1 MQSHSDLWES
11 LREPLAPGEDI
22 RMTPRLFSRW
32 LSGFVA
38 ILIVMAAS
46 CEPAAPPA
54 AETPPPPVS
63 VSKPVVRQITDFDD
77 YEGRI
82 GAGKTVEI
90 RARVRGH
97 LLKVHFQDGAIVKEG
112 DLLYEIDPR
121 PAKATLGGAKAQEKA
136 AQASLQFAKSE
147 YNRTRSLLA
156 SGASNREELETWA
169 AKQAVANGDVLKAK
183 AAVEQAQLDLD
194 FCQVTAPIAGKM
206 SRTQVDEGNLI
217 NAGGGET
224 LLTTLVTIDPIYVY
238 FNVDE
243 RSLLRYRERYRK
255 NAKADEPEPPLKDL
269 HIPVYVALEGE
280 TDYPHKGEIDFA
292 ENRVNPSTGTIQ
304 ARGIL
309 SNTKRIFD
317 DGMRARVRIPIGNPY
332 QALMVTERAIANDQ
346 GRKFVFVVNEEN
358 TVQRRD
364 IELGRLADGLQ
375 VIQQGLQPDA
385 WVVVNGI
392 QRVREGMKVE
402 PNRVPMPGTK
412 QAVEAAKEKLP
423 PK

>member
-1 MQSHSDLWES
+1 MVAFLTCV
-11 LREPLAPGEDI
+11 LAGCDP
-22 RMTPRLFSRW
+22 
-32 LSGFVA
+32 
-38 ILIVMAAS
+38 
-46 CEPAAPPA
+46 APPPV

-63 VSKPVVRQITDFDD
+63 VSQPVVRQVTDFDD

-97 LLKVHFQDGAIVKEG
+97 LFKVHFQAGAIVKEG
-112 DLLYEIDPR
+112 ELLYDIDPR
-121 PAKATLGGAKAQEKA
+121 PAKATLSAAKAQEKA
-136 AQASLQFAKSE
+136 AQASLQFARSE

-156 SGASNREELETWA
+156 SGASNREELESWA

-183 AAVEQAQLDLD
+183 AAIDQAQLDLD
-194 FCQVTAPIAGKM
+194 FCQVTAPIAGKL

-224 LLTTLVTIDPIYVY
+224 LLTTLVTIDPMYVY

-243 RSLLRYRERYRK
+243 RSLFRYRERFRK
-255 NAKADEPEPPLKDL
+255 EAKADAPEPPLKDL

-280 TDYPHKGEIDFA
+280 TDFLHKGEIDFA
-292 ENRVNPSTGTIQ
+292 ENRVNPSTGTILV
-304 ARGIL
+304 RGIL
-309 SNTKRIFD
+309 SNAKHIFD
-317 DGMRARVRIPIGNPY
+317 DGMRARVRVPFGNPY
-332 QALMVTERAIANDQ
+332 QALMITERAIATDQ
-346 GRKFVFVVNEEN
+346 GRKFVYVVNEAN

-385 WVVVNGI
+385 WVIVNGI
-392 QRVREGMKVE
+392 QRVREGMKAE
-402 PNRVPMPGTK
+402 PNRIPMPGTR
-412 QAVEAAKEKLP
+412 QAVEASKEKRP
-423 PK
+423 SK